1 MNKPLQNVTPRT
13 IGIFDSGIG
22 GISIL
27 RAIRNLLPNDDLIYV
42 ADSLYLP
49 YGTKTPSWI
58 KQRSIAI
65 CKFLERENSN
75 AIVVAC
81 NTATGAAISSL
92 RESFNLPI
100 IGIEP
105 ALKPAAE
112 STKTGAVG
120 ILATAGTLASDKYD
134 QLKTKFAR
142 DLVIINQP
150 CHGMVELIET
160 GNWNSAELK
169 TLASQFLE
177 PMMQA
182 SVDKIVLGCT
192 HYPFIRDA
200 IQEIVGNGVELIDP
214 SIPVAS
220 ELKRRLEIENIIN
233 NKLSPGEMR
242 FYVTGERDRFKVIV
256 DKFLNVDAKVNSIEI

>member
-1 MNKPLQNVTPRT
+1 VNKPLQNVTPRT

-49 YGTKTPSWI
+49 YGTKTPNWI

-92 RESFNLPI
+92 RESFTLPI

-120 ILATAGTLASDKYD
+120 ILATAGTLTSEKFD
-134 QLKTKFAR
+134 QLKTKFAK
-142 DLVIINQP
+142 DLVIIKQP
-150 CHGMVELIET
+150 CHGLVELIEN
-160 GNWNSAELK
+160 GNWDSTELK
-169 TLASQFLE
+169 TLVNQFLE

-192 HYPFIRDA
+192 HYPFIKNT
-200 IQEIVGNGVELIDP
+200 IQEIVGPDIELIDP

-220 ELKRRLEIENIIN
+220 ELKRRLGMDETNRQT
-233 NKLSPGEMR
+233 SAGEMF
-242 FYVTGERDRFKVIV
+242 FYVTGERNRFKVIV
-256 DKFLNVDAKVNSIEI
+256 DKFLNIDANVNTIEI

>member
-58 KQRSIAI
+58 KQRSITI
-65 CKFLERENSN
+65 CKFLEKENSN

-112 STKTGAVG
+112 NTKTGAVG
-120 ILATAGTLASDKYD
+120 ILATAGTLASEKFD
-134 QLKTKFAR
+134 QLKTKFAK
-142 DLVIINQP
+142 DLVIIKQP
-150 CHGMVELIET
+150 CHGLVELIEN
-160 GNWNSAELK
+160 GNWNNTELK
-169 TLASQFLE
+169 TLVNQFLE

-192 HYPFIRDA
+192 HYPFIKNT
-200 IQEIVGNGVELIDP
+200 IQEIVGPDIELIDP

-220 ELKRRLEIENIIN
+220 ELKRRLGMDETNRQT
-233 NKLSPGEMR
+233 SAGEMF
-242 FYVTGERDRFKVIV
+242 FYVTGERNRFKVIV
-256 DKFLNVDAKVNSIEI
+256 DKFLNIDANVNTIEI